1 MIPLGPILGVA
12 GIAAATV
19 LIPLGINYHDNGI
32 RREYA
37 SDVRAQL
44 AEQAVENQKQNQ
56 KRADVAEVKHNK
68 EIEGYKEKG
77 RADQREKAEMAR
89 TIQLQLD
96 QNPLSV
102 DASIAREFYSVM
114 CKVKAGRNIG
124 ARQTCDIRAAEGDL
138 ARYSSVISVTAERIE
153 EWKSL
158 CEGTGSDDYCK
169 PRVIGFAPGTMVQLI
184 GWMKDVDTA
193 RMNEDANYDTIVTQI
208 NEILAMPGPTIKE

>member
-1 MIPLGPILGVA
+1 MSNIAIAGVVA
-12 GIAAATV
+12 GAI
-19 LIPLGINYHDNGI
+19 LLPLAVNYHDNGI

-44 AEQAVENQKQNQ
+44 AEQALENKEKNQ
-56 KRADVAEVKHNK
+56 KRADEKKAEHEK
-68 EIEGYKEKG
+68 EVDGYKEKG
-77 RADQREKAEMAR
+77 REDAEAMAEMSR

-114 CKVKAGRNIG
+114 CKIKAGRDIG
-124 ARQTCDIRAAEGDL
+124 ARQTCDLYSAESDL
-138 ARYSSVISVTAERIE
+138 ARYSSVVSVTAERIE
-153 EWKSL
+153 EWSRL

-184 GWMKDVDTA
+184 GWLKDVDTA

-208 NEILAMPGPTIKE
+208 NDILAMPGPTIKE